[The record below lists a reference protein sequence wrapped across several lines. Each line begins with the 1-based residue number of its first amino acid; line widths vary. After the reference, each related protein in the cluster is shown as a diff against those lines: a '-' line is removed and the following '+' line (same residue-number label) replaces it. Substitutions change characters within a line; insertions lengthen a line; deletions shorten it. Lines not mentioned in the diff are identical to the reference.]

1 MSSPHVTII
10 GGGSVQWSPSLIT
23 DIFLTADLGNAT
35 ITLHD
40 IDAQATDLVLEYGLQ
55 VAAALQV
62 PGRVRKEPDLER
74 ALAGADYVIIVIST
88 GGLSAMERDVTIP
101 EKFGVLHTVGDSCGP
116 GGWSRFV
123 RNFPVFLNL
132 AQAIK
137 RFAPS
142 AVILNYTNPMTTL
155 TGVLARELDNPV
167 IGLCHGVY
175 ENFAFL
181 AQQYGVEPQDIDA
194 VYGGVNHFF
203 WMTEVSIAGRD
214 VIADLK
220 SRLTGGR
227 TLTDLE
233 ERASGTPFAPGAFHS
248 AHELATEL
256 FQLTG
261 VLPFLEDRHTS
272 EFISWGVTDQDWM
285 RAQRIVRTSMEDR
298 QRNQSSWTADAK
310 AAIERGLKRHELSS
324 SGEGAAEVIAAH
336 LTNRPHV
343 DVGNVVNQGQISN
356 LPLGLVVETA
366 VLTDR
371 RGFTPLD
378 FGALPAVPASLTAPH
393 AAAFEMLVDA
403 CYSGDLQAARR
414 SLRLDPSVSHLPT
427 SQVNDLADELITAN
441 GGFPTRP

>member
-1 MSSPHVTII
+1 M
-10 GGGSVQWSPSLIT
+10 
-23 DIFLTADLGNAT
+23 
-35 ITLHD
+35 
-40 IDAQATDLVLEYGLQ
+40 
-55 VAAALQV
+55 
-62 PGRVRKEPDLER
+62 
-74 ALAGADYVIIVIST
+74 
-88 GGLSAMERDVTIP
+88 
-101 EKFGVLHTVGDSCGP
+101 
-116 GGWSRFV
+116 
-123 RNFPVFLNL
+123 
-132 AQAIK
+132 
-137 RFAPS
+137 
-142 AVILNYTNPMTTL
+142 
-155 TGVLARELDNPV
+155 
-167 IGLCHGVY
+167 
-175 ENFAFL
+175 
-181 AQQYGVEPQDIDA
+181 EPQDIDA
-194 VYGGVNHFF
+194 VYGGINHFF

-233 ERASGTPFAPGAFHS
+233 ESASGTPFAPGAFHS

-256 FQLTG
+256 FHLTG

-298 QRNQSSWTADAK
+298 RRNQSSWTADAK
-310 AAIERGLKRHELSS
+310 AAIERGLKRHDLSS

-336 LTNRPHV
+336 LINRPHV

-403 CYSGDLQAARR
+403 CYSGDLRAARR

-427 SQVNDLADELITAN
+427 SRVNDLADELIAAN

>member
-1 MSSPHVTII
+1 M
-10 GGGSVQWSPSLIT
+10 
-23 DIFLTADLGNAT
+23 
-35 ITLHD
+35 
-40 IDAQATDLVLEYGLQ
+40 
-55 VAAALQV
+55 
-62 PGRVRKEPDLER
+62 R
-74 ALAGADYVIIVIST
+74 
-88 GGLSAMERDVTIP
+88 
-101 EKFGVLHTVGDSCGP
+101 
-116 GGWSRFV
+116 
-123 RNFPVFLNL
+123 
-132 AQAIK
+132 
-137 RFAPS
+137 
-142 AVILNYTNPMTTL
+142 
-155 TGVLARELDNPV
+155 
-167 IGLCHGVY
+167 

-194 VYGGVNHFF
+194 VYGGINHFF

-233 ERASGTPFAPGAFHS
+233 ESASGTPFAPGAFHS

-256 FQLTG
+256 FHLTG

-298 QRNQSSWTADAK
+298 RRNQSSWTADAK
-310 AAIERGLKRHELSS
+310 AAIERGLKRHDLSS

-336 LTNRPHV
+336 LINR
-343 DVGNVVNQGQISN
+343 N

-403 CYSGDLQAARR
+403 CYSGDLRAARR

-427 SQVNDLADELITAN
+427 SRVNDLADELIAAN